1 MGAAAFRCRHSS
13 TAPPNR
19 PPGLCKLSSNWPP
32 HTKCRA
38 LCVGLAVAGEA
49 GPKPRFAANHRFCPL
64 TVRCGAVWRCMDSL
78 QPRKCDRGL
87 ARGFSWCLPPGALA
101 ITMQH
106 HNTLLSIGSFGITSR
121 EAGGAP
127 WRHQPWCTTHLWC
140 ARPVQHPSELPR
152 GHPEEQQQR
161 SGASGPAAAG
171 MQCLAV
177 GWRRLPPPPAA
188 TAATCAISTNASDAS
203 DLASA
208 AAQESKN
215 ILEGFFIGRALAETV
230 NERLGAALG
239 DALAEFGKWDAETR
253 QAIR

>member
-1 MGAAAFRCRHSS
+1 
-13 TAPPNR
+13 
-19 PPGLCKLSSNWPP
+19 
-32 HTKCRA
+32 
-38 LCVGLAVAGEA
+38 
-49 GPKPRFAANHRFCPL
+49 
-64 TVRCGAVWRCMDSL
+64 
-78 QPRKCDRGL
+78 
-87 ARGFSWCLPPGALA
+87 
-101 ITMQH
+101 
-106 HNTLLSIGSFGITSR
+106 
-121 EAGGAP
+121 
-127 WRHQPWCTTHLWC
+127 
-140 ARPVQHPSELPR
+140 
-152 GHPEEQQQR
+152 
-161 SGASGPAAAG
+161 